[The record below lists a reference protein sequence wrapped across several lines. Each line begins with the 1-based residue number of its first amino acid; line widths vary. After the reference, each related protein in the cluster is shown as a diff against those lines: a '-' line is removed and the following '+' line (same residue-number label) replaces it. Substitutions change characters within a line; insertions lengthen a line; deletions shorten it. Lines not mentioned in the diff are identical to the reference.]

1 MTPDLRIIQGTTF
14 QFYLQWF
21 SRSRSGTD
29 VPVDL
34 TGATVLVQIRD
45 ERTGDL
51 LVTPT
56 TSIDDALSGLV
67 SCEIAPGATAGAT
80 WRAAVWACQ
89 VTQDTGEVF
98 EIARGRVTLTPRI
111 VHV

>member
-21 SRSRSGTD
+21 SRSRSGAD
-29 VPVDL
+29 VPMDL

-45 ERTGDL
+45 ERTGAL
-51 LVTPT
+51 LATPT
-56 TSIDDALSGLV
+56 TVIADAAAGLV
-67 SCEIAPGATAGAT
+67 SCDIPPAATESAL
-80 WRAAVWACQ
+80 WRTAVWACV
-89 VTQDTGEVF
+89 VTLAGGEVF